1 MKLVSDLSG
10 FIVKVMYKMNF
21 SEKPLLL
28 PLELHEYILEFF
40 WDDAEVTHINPG
52 YDVIYKCREVCSRWY
67 AAARPHLFR
76 TVLIASEKH
85 LASLT
90 SLIQDDPNIAQWIR
104 RCALRGAT
112 MPLHPTG
119 ARQPDDAE
127 EDCDKWLYPF
137 PYCFDISLPSVRAL
151 ELQGFTNVSRRPED
165 CKAFARWIRDLSIMT
180 SIDRISFDNCEMS
193 SHSVTSLLRA
203 FPRLRTLEFR
213 GVDFTRP
220 NIGVLVD
227 ANLESIHLDSSCTA
241 PLTTTETQDSPKNN
255 TLPEEPVQYPLLHP
269 PPRLQSIDAR
279 NYTNFHPFD
288 FDLLRRCLCPKTL
301 SESLRV
307 LRIGYHVDIK
317 SLSTFIS
324 GLGTSSP
331 LEHLRLHV
339 GRHRHSCKYR

>member
-1 MKLVSDLSG
+1 MCKTGSSG
-10 FIVKVMYKMNF
+10 
-21 SEKPLLL
+21 KPLLL

-40 WDDAEVTHINPG
+40 WDDIEVTHINFG
-52 YDVIYKCREVCSRWY
+52 YDVTRKCREVSSRWY

-76 TVLIASEKH
+76 RITIHNEKR
-85 LASLT
+85 LADLA

-104 RCALRGAT
+104 RCALRGVT

-119 ARQPDDAE
+119 ARQPDEAE
-127 EDCDKWLYPF
+127 EDCDNWLYPF
-137 PYCFDISLPSVRAL
+137 PRCFNVPLPSVRTL

-193 SHSVTSLLRA
+193 SHSVTALLRA
-203 FPRLRTLEFR
+203 FPRLQTVEFR

-227 ANLESIHLDSSCTA
+227 TSLESIHLGSSHTV
-241 PLTTTETQDSPKNN
+241 PPSTTETQDPPGSNS
-255 TLPEEPVQYPLLHP
+255 LLDEPVQYPLLHP
-269 PPRLQSIDAR
+269 PPRLQTIVAKNYR
-279 NYTNFHPFD
+279 NFVLFD

-301 SESLRV
+301 SQSLRV
-307 LRIGYHVDIK
+307 LQIGYYVDIK
-317 SLSTFIS
+317 SLSTFIA

-331 LEHLRLHV
+331 LKNLRLHV
-339 GRHRHSCKYR
+339 GRHPHSCKYF

>member
-1 MKLVSDLSG
+1 
-10 FIVKVMYKMNF
+10 
-21 SEKPLLL
+21 
-28 PLELHEYILEFF
+28 
-40 WDDAEVTHINPG
+40 
-52 YDVIYKCREVCSRWY
+52 
-67 AAARPHLFR
+67 
-76 TVLIASEKH
+76 
-85 LASLT
+85 
-90 SLIQDDPNIAQWIR
+90 
-104 RCALRGAT
+104 

-227 ANLESIHLDSSCTA
+227 ANLESIQLDSSCTA
-241 PLTTTETQDSPKNN
+241 PLTTTETQDSQKDN

-339 GRHRHSCKYR
+339 GRHRHSCKDR